1 MGRRAVKGQ
10 HGAGRRAPTGLKS
23 LTWVDITLKERNE
36 ILEGVSKL
44 ILLRVL
50 SKRSLRVSESN
61 VDGLNMC
68 S

>member
-1 MGRRAVKGQ
+1 MGP
-10 HGAGRRAPTGLKS
+10 GAELTGLKS

-50 SKRSLRVSESN
+50 SKGSFRVSESN
-61 VDGLNMC
+61 VDGSDMC